1 MASNGGLHRF
11 FQGAW
16 VENGIEEGLP
26 SAAVREIY
34 EDQRGLWAGTTHGL
48 SLYHPE
54 ADPDPPQ
61 TRIQEL
67 KDSEKNVPEGG
78 TITITFSGQDK
89 WKYTPRE
96 RLLYS
101 GRLDEHEWTP
111 FEGVNGAFFQFIRTF
126 KAIAV
131 PNTVRDPK
139 VRRRLWTLSE
149 RLVAKPASAGRAIG
163 PIA

>member
-1 MASNGGLHRF
+1 MEDICFDGQDHTGR
-11 FQGAW
+11 GAKLCGNSRGKNL
-16 VENGIEEGLP
+16 VRGPAQNLGIRR
-26 SAAVREIY
+26 A
-34 EDQRGLWAGTTHGL
+34 
-48 SLYHPE
+48 
-54 ADPDPPQ
+54 Q

-111 FEGVNGAFFQFIRTF
+111 FEGVNGVSFTDQPAGKHVFQ
-126 KAIAV
+126 
-131 PNTVRDPK
+131 VRAMDRNCK
-139 VRRRLWTLSE
+139 LE
-149 RLVAKPASAGRAIG
+149 AE
-163 PIA
+163 